1 MKLLLKVI
9 LTYSYTLYREKL
21 SLEKKKVHTLFT
33 LINALGVNLILLILE
48 GREIERGVYLK

>member
-9 LTYSYTLYREKL
+9 LTYSYTLYCEKL
-21 SLEKKKVHTLFT
+21 RLEKKKVHTLFT

-48 GREIERGVYLK
+48 GVK